1 MNALARLAQHIKKVV
16 SFILLINVSLF
27 GGGATAMKYCDIILE
42 RQAALSRTKM
52 LSTKI
57 GPVF

>member
-27 GGGATAMKYCDIILE
+27 
-42 RQAALSRTKM
+42 
-52 LSTKI
+52 
-57 GPVF
+57 